1 MEKLGK
7 MEIKMKRNKSVQI
20 ELLQWILSLCAF
32 ILVLS
37 IATTLRIFW
46 PEDDVSRDKT
56 TQVEGDREANGRDCA
71 FVGVD
76 SLAGAALAD
85 SVRATIACLKFPYPE
100 VVFMQARIESGN
112 FTSKVFRDNNNM
124 FGMRLPRIR
133 PTLAV
138 GERYGYAVYASWRD
152 SVIDRLL
159 LELWSYKGLSI
170 EAYLKKLDT
179 DYAMTE
185 NYSDL
190 LIN

>member
-7 MEIKMKRNKSVQI
+7 MDIKLKRYKSRQI
-20 ELLQWILSLCAF
+20 EMLQWILSLCAF

-37 IATTLRIFW
+37 IAITLRVFL
-46 PEDDVSRDKT
+46 PGDVSRDKT
-56 TQVEGDREANGRDCA
+56 TQVEGGDAVVCA
-71 FVGVD
+71 FEGAD
-76 SLAGAALAD
+76 SLAGAAFAD
-85 SVRATIACLKFPYPE
+85 SVRATIACLKFAYPE

-159 LELWSYKGLSI
+159 LELWSYKGLDI
-170 EAYLKKLDT
+170 EAYLKKLNT
-179 DYAMTE
+179 DYAMME